1 MNKQQINR
9 TIGRIVVGLSF
20 AALLAVLSGY
30 AQPPQPDEGTA
41 AHIFQFSIV
50 GLLPMLPAYLMT
62 ADWKQPWRS
71 VRLLALSG
79 AALIAA
85 FGALYYLEHHRIKNG
100 KNAGLLNAT
109 VTNVQD
115 LLT

>member
-1 MNKQQINR
+1 MNKQQIHR
-9 TIGRIVVGLSF
+9 AIGKIVVGLSF

-62 ADWKQPWRS
+62 RIGSSLGAVCGSWRFQA
-71 VRLLALSG
+71 LL
-79 AALIAA
+79 
-85 FGALYYLEHHRIKNG
+85 
-100 KNAGLLNAT
+100 
-109 VTNVQD
+109 
-115 LLT
+115 